1 MAVQVSWSALRSRF
15 TEQIFS
21 TSRFPDTIN
30 GGTWCHEN
38 TLAPVSM
45 GLFFIAQEK
54 VKKEVYQEL
63 LTSERMK
70 KEGRTY

>member
-1 MAVQVSWSALRSRF
+1 MVEHGVTKIPL
-15 TEQIFS
+15 
-21 TSRFPDTIN
+21 P
-30 GGTWCHEN
+30 
-38 TLAPVSM
+38 PVSM